1 MYNKKMIRIFSDGS
15 SLGNPGPGGWGA
27 IVALEDKVV
36 ELGGFED
43 ATTNNRMEMKA
54 ALEALRSVVDEVDT
68 IEIFT
73 DSKYLV
79 QGMTSWVFSWQK
91 NGWKTQNK
99 SEVLNRDLWEALSEV
114 AAQKTISWN
123 HVDGHAG
130 VPANE
135 RVDQIAN
142 GFASKLSP
150 NLYNGPRDLYAV
162 DLSQTKAD
170 SPAKKSGSSSSSAKA
185 FSYLSLIDGELMRHE
200 TWKECEARVKG
211 KNAKFKKALSAD
223 HEKEIM
229 KEWGIVSN

>member
-1 MYNKKMIRIFSDGS
+1 MIRIFSDGS

-27 IVALEDKVV
+27 IVALEDRVV

-54 ALEALRSVVDEVDT
+54 ALEGLRSVAEETDA

-79 QGMTSWVFSWQK
+79 QGMTTWVFGWQK

-99 SEVLNRDLWEALSEV
+99 SEVLNRDLWESLSEV
-114 AAQKTISWN
+114 AARKNITWN

-150 NLYNGPRDLYAV
+150 HLYNGPRSLYAV
-162 DLSQTKAD
+162 DLTQTQAR
-170 SPAKKSGSSSSSAKA
+170 SVAKKATTSSSSAKA
-185 FSYLSLIDGELMRHE
+185 FSYLSLVDGELFRHD

-211 KNAKFKKALSAD
+211 KKAKFKKALSAS

-229 KEWGIVSN
+229 KEWGLVE

>member
-1 MYNKKMIRIFSDGS
+1 MIRIFSDGS

-27 IVALEDKVV
+27 IVALEDTVL

-43 ATTNNRMEMKA
+43 TTTNNRMEMRA
-54 ALEALRSVVDEVDT
+54 ALEALRSVADEVDT
-68 IEIFT
+68 IEVFT

-79 QGMTSWVFSWQK
+79 QGMTAWVFGWQK

-99 SEVLNRDLWEALSEV
+99 SEVLNRDLWEALSEL
-114 AAQKTISWN
+114 AAQKTIKWN
-123 HVDGHAG
+123 HVDGHSG

-150 NLYNGPRDLYAV
+150 RLYTGPRELYAV
-162 DLSQTKAD
+162 DISQTKAD
-170 SPAKKSGSSSSSAKA
+170 NNFKKTGSSSSSAKA
-185 FSYLSLIDGELMRHE
+185 FSYLSLVDGELVRHD

-211 KNAKFKKALSAD
+211 KKAKFKKALSPS

-229 KEWGIVSN
+229 QEWGLVG

>member
-1 MYNKKMIRIFSDGS
+1 MIRIFSDGS

-27 IVALEDKVV
+27 IVAHENKVL

-54 ALEALRSVVDEVDT
+54 ALEALRSIGDEVDT

-79 QGMTSWVFSWQK
+79 QGMTTWVFGWQK

-99 SEVLNRDLWEALSEV
+99 SEVLNRDLWESLTEV
-114 AAQKTISWN
+114 VMQKTITWN
-123 HVDGHAG
+123 YVSGHAG

-150 NLYNGPRDLYAV
+150 RLYNGPRDLYAV
-162 DLSQTKAD
+162 DLSQTQAD
-170 SPAKKSGSSSSSAKA
+170 VSSKKTTSSSSSSAKA
-185 FSYLSLIDGELMRHE
+185 FSYLSLVDSQLVRHD

-211 KNAKFKKALSAD
+211 KKAKFKKALSPS

-229 KEWGIVSN
+229 KEWGLVE